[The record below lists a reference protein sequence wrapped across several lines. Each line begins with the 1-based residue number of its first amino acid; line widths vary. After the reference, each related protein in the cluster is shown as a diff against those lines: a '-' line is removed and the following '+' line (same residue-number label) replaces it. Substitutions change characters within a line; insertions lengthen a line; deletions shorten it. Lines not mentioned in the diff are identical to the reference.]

1 MTRGIISS
9 IRSIRNQD
17 GAPIEDAIQTDA
29 AINPGNSGGPLL
41 NSSGEVIG
49 INTMIASNG
58 ADQSSGIGFA
68 IPINT
73 AKAVLADLIRYGR
86 VKRPSLGIVSYAI
99 GPDLASQMGLAAD
112 SGVLIQRVVPGGAA
126 ERAGLRGGNEQAYVG
141 NTPIVLG
148 GDLIVAI
155 DGHEISDPEDI
166 SAIMDKHQAGDTV
179 SVTIV
184 RGKKQMTLKLIL
196 GEARDTNT

>member
-1 MTRGIISS
+1 
-9 IRSIRNQD
+9 
-17 GAPIEDAIQTDA
+17 
-29 AINPGNSGGPLL
+29 LL
-41 NSSGEVIG
+41 NSHGEVIG

-73 AKAVLADLIRYGR
+73 AKAVLADLSRYGR

-112 SGVLIQRVVPGGAA
+112 SGILVQEVVPGGAA
-126 ERAGLRGGNEQAYVG
+126 ERAGIRGGNQQAYVG
-141 NTPIVLG
+141 NTPIMLG

-155 DGHEISDPEDI
+155 DGHEVSDPQDI
-166 SAIMDKHQAGDTV
+166 TTLMDKHQAGDTV
-179 SVTIV
+179 SVTFY
-184 RGKKQMTLKLIL
+184 RGRRQITLKLIL
-196 GEARDTNT
+196 GEARDANT